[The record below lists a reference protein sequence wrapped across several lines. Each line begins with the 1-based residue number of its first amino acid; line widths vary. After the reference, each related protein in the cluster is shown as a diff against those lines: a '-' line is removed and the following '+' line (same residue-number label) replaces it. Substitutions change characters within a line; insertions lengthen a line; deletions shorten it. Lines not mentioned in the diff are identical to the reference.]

1 MTSLNP
7 FSVSFSSELLVS
19 KRQHM
24 IYWNCPLTHQ
34 HWYWN
39 VPLNQTNEKT
49 SLNNIKA
56 GIAGEIKHV
65 ASSLLTTIQNA
76 RKGVHFRHC
85 SWRTVSKSAGPRT
98 PTFSCCKILI
108 KKTYRARELRKRI
121 YLNVIS
127 DFAHGFKFCGQMLE
141 RTGSMTALWLMRL
154 HLPTLPVGAFLLV
167 ICFMCGFYD

>member
-1 MTSLNP
+1 MKRRHWIISRRELRGKSNMLQAAFWPP
-7 FSVSFSSELLVS
+7 F
-19 KRQHM
+19 K
-24 IYWNCPLTHQ
+24 
-34 HWYWN
+34 
-39 VPLNQTNEKT
+39 
-49 SLNNIKA
+49 KA
-56 GIAGEIKHV
+56 G
-65 ASSLLTTIQNA
+65 
-76 RKGVHFRHC
+76 KGVHFRHC

-127 DFAHGFKFCGQMLE
+127 DFVHGFKFCGQMLE
-141 RTGSMTALWLMRL
+141 RTGGMTALWLMRL